1 MSNQNKPAAI
11 ILAAGLSSRMKD
23 FKPLMKIDKNN
34 ALEVLISNFQLA
46 GVEDIYVVV
55 GYNADI
61 IEKYFEGSD
70 INFVKNE
77 DYEKGMFSSIQKG
90 IAAASKNDHD
100 CYLINPVD
108 VPLIPPYIIEVAL
121 RRHEVKPDCF
131 VMPCFECKHGHPILV
146 PSCYAKEIL
155 SSNMDYN
162 LKAIRD
168 SHKSKIFCF
177 DTHCSTILMDMD
189 TPEAYNDIVIA
200 YKNNQFPNEEQCF
213 KIYDRCETPS
223 HIIRHCIAV
232 TNTALT
238 MADALIEKG
247 WDIDRRLVYAAG
259 MLHDCLRTKNE
270 HGRVAAELLMH
281 YGYKRVADIV
291 LNHMDYVPDLPIR
304 TVDENDLVCLGDK
317 LCQEDRLVTLEERM
331 KPVRERFKG
340 DKEVLDIVTSRISA
354 AGAVLDFIS
363 ESIGKDVYELLKE
376 TQRIADEKASYEPAK
391 RRIILIRHG
400 ETQKH
405 KDKIF
410 MGQVDIPLNE
420 EGKEQST
427 HVGLEMQ
434 HFNIDTDTV
443 YCSDLKRAK
452 ESAKII
458 TRILGDRYTVSE
470 VPEFREMSLGSWDG
484 KFIEEIKEKYPEA
497 YEQRGK
503 DITGF
508 RIDDVAENFYDLS
521 NRVVPK
527 LRSLIAST
535 EGDIVIV
542 SHAGVI
548 RAIRAYLAK
557 KSVKDMLKLKIG
569 RGTYEIIEYD
579 ENSLPEFVT
588 A

>member
-1 MSNQNKPAAI
+1 MSIQTKPAAI

-23 FKPLMKIDKNN
+23 FKPLMKIDENN

-61 IEKYFEGSD
+61 IEKFFEGSGIIF
-70 INFVKNE
+70 INNK

-90 IAAASKNDHD
+90 VEAASKNGHD

-121 RRHEVKPDCF
+121 RRHEVKPDFF
-131 VMPCFECKHGHPILV
+131 VTPCFEGRHGHPILV
-146 PSCYAKEIL
+146 PSCYTDEIL
-155 SSNMDYN
+155 ASSSENN
-162 LKAIRD
+162 LKTVRD
-168 SHKSKIFCF
+168 AHPGKIFYF

-189 TPEAYNDIVIA
+189 TPEAYNDIVTA

-232 TNTALT
+232 TNTALA

-247 WDIDRRLVYAAG
+247 WDINRKLVYAAG
-259 MLHDCLRTKNE
+259 MLHDCLRTKKE
-270 HGRVAAELLMH
+270 HGRAGADLLRH

-291 LNHMDYVPDLPIR
+291 LHHMDYAPDLPVR

-340 DKEVLDIVTSRISA
+340 DKEVLDIVTARISA
-354 AGAVLDFIS
+354 ASAVLDFIS
-363 ESIGKDVYELLKE
+363 EAIGKDVYELLKE
-376 TQRIADEKASYEPAK
+376 TQRLADEKAYNEPTK

-405 KDKIF
+405 KEKIF

-434 HFNIDTDTV
+434 HFNINTDTI
-443 YCSDLKRAK
+443 YCSDLKRARD
-452 ESAKII
+452 SAKII
-458 TRILGDRYTVSE
+458 ARILGDSYDVSE
-470 VPEFREMSLGSWDG
+470 ISEFREMSLGSWDG
-484 KFIEEIKEKYPEA
+484 RFISEIRKDYPEA
-497 YEQRGK
+497 YERRGK
-503 DITGF
+503 NIADF
-508 RIDDVAENFYDLS
+508 RIDDSAENFYDLS

-527 LRSLIAST
+527 LRALIAST
-535 EGDIVIV
+535 KGDIVIV

-548 RAIRAYLAK
+548 RVIRAYLAG

-569 RGTYEIIEYD
+569 RGTYEILEYD
-579 ENSLPEFVT
+579 ENALPEFVT